1 MLWPLL
7 LAGTFGAAVATV
19 ASPGSSAPPQALGA
33 WGGSGLVAAW
43 SSITARATPWAGRPE
58 QIGAVQG
65 RIGRLSVGEAQAFL
79 QGGLVG
85 LNRYQ
90 LRVMGVQPVSRALHE
105 GRVVYDRRDP
115 TEHWRSIREIW
126 EAGDGISGPAG
137 VGRGDCEDLAA
148 ALAAELAEAG
158 YPAEVVIAP
167 VRPGLSHAIVKVIAT
182 GELFDPSRTGG
193 MGWEREHRARF
204 GLVDGPPRGGNVA
217 TRTPPPRLGEDGRHG
232 PWCPPLTHCTRPSIR
247 QPRLGEA
254 VDVAP
259 VDEDLEPAP
268 AGPPPATLRRPPI
281 SGRHRRRR

>member
-7 LAGTFGAAVATV
+7 LAGTFGAAVATA
-19 ASPGSSAPPQALGA
+19 ASSSPPSPTLGA
-33 WGGSGLVAAW
+33 WGRSGLLAAW
-43 SSITARATPWAGRPE
+43 SSITAQAAPWTGRPE

-65 RIGRLSVGEAQAFL
+65 RIGRLTVGEAQAFL

-148 ALAAELAEAG
+148 ALAAELTEAG

-204 GLVDGPPRGGNVA
+204 GLVDGPRGGNVA
-217 TRTPPPRLGEDGRHG
+217 TRNAPP
-232 PWCPPLTHCTRPSIR
+232 

-254 VDVAP
+254 PVDV
-259 VDEDLEPAP
+259 DEEREPATV
-268 AGPPPATLRRPPI
+268 GPPSGAPRRPPI
-281 SGRHRRRR
+281 FGRHRRRR